1 MENINRMEANAINGD
16 LDAILH
22 LMTKK
27 NEYALKNVYYHL
39 DDLQNSAQTD
49 ETENIMK
56 FIKTYFKLIGENVEN
71 APNSEDPDYLVD
83 KQRRESRM
91 RLKNGGKRHTKRRH
105 TKKRKH
111 TKRRHTKK
119 SRYTRR
125 R

>member
-1 MENINRMEANAINGD
+1 MENINQMENNAIKGD
-16 LDAILH
+16 LDTILH

-27 NEYALKNVYYHL
+27 EEGALKNVYYHL

-49 ETENIMK
+49 ETKNIMK
-56 FIKTYFKLIGENVEN
+56 FIKTYFKLIGEELSS
-71 APNSEDPDYLVD
+71 APNYEPNLD
-83 KQRRESRM
+83 KRPRY
-91 RLKNGGKRHTKRRH
+91 GGKRKHTKRRH

-119 SRYTRR
+119 SKHTRR